1 MDVRGEARARG
12 YRFLVAGAA
21 DGAVWLDSS
30 SGGPPKA
37 AEQTPPAPP
46 KRKSPS
52 SSSASSAGSA
62 KTLPM
67 VAVEGRFVVELFGAR
82 SVIKADMFGKSD
94 PYAVLKLGNQTAKT
108 KTINNSQVS
117 ESLCFKQTFK
127 SLAGNNP
134 MRPRR
139 RPLLKIALLVGA
151 TLGLQTGV
159 SDHRRGWRSTAQ
171 VL

>member
-1 MDVRGEARARG
+1 MRSPHVNSRLRWQMDVRGEARAHG

-30 SGGPPKA
+30 GPPKA
-37 AEQTPPAPP
+37 AEQPPAPP

-62 KTLPM
+62 TTKTLPM

-127 SLAGNNP
+127 MLAGNNP
-134 MRPRR
+134 MRP
-139 RPLLKIALLVGA
+139 KMAAIC
-151 TLGLQTGV
+151 
-159 SDHRRGWRSTAQ
+159 
-171 VL
+171 

>member
-1 MDVRGEARARG
+1 MDVRGEARAHG

-30 SGGPPKA
+30 GGGPTKA

-62 KTLPM
+62 TTKTLPM

-94 PYAVLKLGNQTAKT
+94 PYAVLRLGNQTAKT
-108 KTINNSQVS
+108 KTINNSQV
-117 ESLCFKQTFK
+117 
-127 SLAGNNP
+127 
-134 MRPRR
+134 
-139 RPLLKIALLVGA
+139 
-151 TLGLQTGV
+151 
-159 SDHRRGWRSTAQ
+159 
-171 VL
+171 

>member
-1 MDVRGEARARG
+1 MRSPHANLSRLRWQMDVRGEARAHG

-30 SGGPPKA
+30 GGPPKA
-37 AEQTPPAPP
+37 ADQPPAPP

-117 ESLCFKQTFK
+117 RSLCF
-127 SLAGNNP
+127 
-134 MRPRR
+134 
-139 RPLLKIALLVGA
+139 
-151 TLGLQTGV
+151 
-159 SDHRRGWRSTAQ
+159 
-171 VL
+171 